1 MIVVEI
7 AHRAVALEA
16 ETRIESEAPVGLVG
30 ECQLLAVV
38 EEHLVLCGC
47 TEGHEEVVLIV
58 QQVLV

>member
-16 ETRIESEAPVGLVG
+16 ETRIESETPVGLVG
-30 ECQLLAVV
+30 ECQLLAMV
-38 EEHLVLCGC
+38 EEHLVLSGC
-47 TEGHEEVVLIV
+47 TEGHEEVVLVV